1 MAVLTIEQSTAKML
15 YKHVPSWFQRT
26 LEEAFGKENVI
37 ESIMDK
43 VKTYQDAVAFADAA
57 TLQECSIYPTDT
69 HDIVVYKKLKL
80 IERVLNEGWLPDW
93 NNTEQY
99 KYYPYFAVS
108 GGFDFSL
115 SDCCAASTGTDV
127 GSRLCFHSRD
137 LAVYAGKQ
145 FTQLYQYFLTIK

>member
-80 IERVLNEGWLPDW
+80 IARVLNEGCYPTGIIP
-93 NNTEQY
+93 NNISII
-99 KYYPYFAVS
+99 PISRCPAVS
-108 GGFDFSL
+108 IFRSRI
-115 SDCCAASTGTDV
+115 AALRVRARMSALAFASIQGIWPFMP
-127 GSRLCFHSRD
+127 GSNSPSCISIF
-137 LAVYAGKQ
+137 
-145 FTQLYQYFLTIK
+145 